1 MKKIFLLLLKKYAN
15 SEEGRLEIYETLH
28 QKVCETYNEQTTYG
42 NVYNASIEFVMA
54 NSFIQKIV
62 RRNDQNSL
70 NMLRNGIKESF
81 DRGVKHIQND
91 ILNEH

>member
-1 MKKIFLLLLKKYAN
+1 MKRLFLFLLKKY
-15 SEEGRLEIYETLH
+15 SKTEEDRLEIYEVLH
-28 QKVCETYNEQTTYG
+28 QKVCETYNEQTIFG
-42 NVYNASIEFVMA
+42 NVYNANVEFVMA
-54 NSFIQKIV
+54 NSFIQKMV
-62 RRNDQNSL
+62 RQNDQDAL

>member
-1 MKKIFLLLLKKYAN
+1 MKLLFLFLLKTYSKT
-15 SEEGRLEIYETLH
+15 EEDRLEIYEALH
-28 QKVCETYNEQTTYG
+28 QKVCETYNEQTAYG
-42 NVYNASIEFVMA
+42 NVYNANIEFVMA

-62 RRNDQNSL
+62 RQNNQNSI

-81 DRGVKHIQND
+81 DKGVKHIQTD